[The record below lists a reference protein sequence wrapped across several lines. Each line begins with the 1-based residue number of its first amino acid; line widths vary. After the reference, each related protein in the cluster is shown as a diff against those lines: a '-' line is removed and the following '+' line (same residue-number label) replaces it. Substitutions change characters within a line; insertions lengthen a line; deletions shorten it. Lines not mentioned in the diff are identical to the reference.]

1 MRKYLDHLEEGIMA
15 FLLAFMTILT
25 FIQVVLRYVFNTG
38 LLWSLEAT
46 TYSFAW
52 LVLIGMSYGV
62 RTRAHI
68 AVDLITSHL
77 SPSVRRMVALLAL
90 LLCIVYCVLMFYGSY
105 IFVDR
110 LYALGNMAR
119 DVPAPKWL
127 LTIIMPISFV
137 LLAFRFMQ
145 VGWHVLQGDQAE
157 AELGARDVPSS
168 LAEKTGGP
176 GEGETGEGEAGEAD
190 K

>member
-1 MRKYLDHLEEGIMA
+1 MRKYVDHLEEGIMA

-25 FIQVVLRYVFNTG
+25 FIQVVLRYVFNSG
-38 LLWSLEAT
+38 WVWSLEAT
-46 TYSFAW
+46 TYAFAW

-68 AVDLITSHL
+68 AVDLLTSRL
-77 SPSVRRMVALLAL
+77 TPNVQRIVALVALAL
-90 LLCIVYCVLMFYGSY
+90 CIIYCGLMFYGSY

-127 LTIIMPISFV
+127 LTAIMPLAFV
-137 LLAFRFMQ
+137 LLALRFCQAGLQ
-145 VGWHVLQGDQAE
+145 VIRGPEEESEPGGGDA
-157 AELGARDVPSS
+157 PSS
-168 LAEKTGGP
+168 PVDEQEEGQNSTN
-176 GEGETGEGEAGEAD
+176 GEGE